1 MAKKRPDDLPIIQKA
16 YNTAIYLIPVLERMP
31 RAHRF
36 TLGDRIA
43 NAVYDFLELLT
54 VARFTRDKLQML
66 KEANLLLERL
76 RLLLRLAKDLK
87 AVSIKSYGHA
97 TGMMEEV
104 GAMLGGWIRKIKGPR
119 PPRP

>member
-16 YNTAIYLIPVLERMP
+16 YNTAMYLIPAVERMP
-31 RAHRF
+31 RVHRF

-87 AVSIKSYGHA
+87 GDVHDGSARRLHPS
-97 TGMMEEV
+97 
-104 GAMLGGWIRKIKGPR
+104 GAAKRGLMGAGW
-119 PPRP
+119 

>member
-1 MAKKRPDDLPIIQKA
+1 MAKKKPDDLPIIQKA
-16 YNTAIYLIPVLERMP
+16 YNTAMYLIPVVERMP
-31 RAHRF
+31 RVHRF

-54 VARFTRDKLQML
+54 VARFTKDKLQML

-104 GAMLGGWIRKIKGPR
+104 GAMLGGWIRKIKNSGQ
-119 PPRP
+119 